1 MSEPATLNVR
11 VTEQGPNDRYE
22 YELRVGGTGRDSPP
36 LEMEYTIPVSRELV
50 TGYRLRIDDALTEAA
65 AWGSEPRPGLLR
77 DLERWGRQLYG
88 QLFPPVQGSAAEL
101 VTRLRASTGPLL
113 VRTNRQ
119 GVPWELLHD
128 GEDFL
133 GLKYDLGR
141 RMVGKRPV
149 LGGRSV
155 SRVGRALVVG
165 DPDGNLPS
173 AREEVTR
180 VAEWLRGRG
189 IECTVMVGRD
199 ANLIDVVAELASEE
213 APYDLFHFCG
223 HVGNDTGTTALLMHG
238 RQMLSEV
245 ALQGLSATGAP
256 PVTFINGCASA
267 NEGELANIC
276 MSFMVMGAKS
286 VVGTR
291 TDVADDGAW
300 RFAAEF
306 YDRLLAGEPAGAAV
320 RAARAALRARPDAA
334 WASFILYGDPAAS
347 ITRDA
352 RPGGPRPEERVEED
366 ELPVPFSPEAERLM
380 LRVFASASERG
391 VVASVDLLQG
401 LLGEPD
407 IRGRIEES
415 IGAASADALDQLIND
430 VFSRSA
436 AADDSPPVTTGGPV
450 LSDTVNRVFAD
461 AATRAAADGRSTM
474 TTADIAAAFVAVGGG
489 ISSRLLELCGVPLS
503 HLLPPD
509 EDDPGQVPSAQDV
522 PGQDTPPPDTPP
534 PDTPVPDT
542 PAPAVSGGTAS
553 AAGAHP
559 NGDERLPVDG
569 LGPSTMGVLRLAHLL
584 ARTRGEIVSTYTLLA
599 AFGALDSEVLRS
611 GMYEQGPAG
620 ERAFRRLSGMLTPRR
635 ADLSPR
641 VHDILARAR
650 PHTTA
655 DGTPPRH
662 IDETALLLA
671 LLEDERSSGRTLIR
685 RLGLD
690 PASLVQ
696 SLRRTP

>member
-22 YELRVGGTGRDSPP
+22 YELRVGGGPGRDSPP

-50 TGYRLRIDDALTEAA
+50 RGYRDRIDDALTGAA
-65 AWGSEPRPGLLR
+65 APGRNPGPGLLR
-77 DLERWGRQLYG
+77 DLERWGRLLYG
-88 QLFPPVQGSAAEL
+88 QLFPPVQGNAAEL
-101 VTRLRASTGPLL
+101 VSRLRASTGPVL

-149 LGGRSV
+149 LGGRSI

-165 DPDGNLPS
+165 DPNGDLPS
-173 AREEVTR
+173 ARQEVTR

-189 IECTVMVGRD
+189 IACTVLVGQD

-223 HVGNDTGTTALLMHG
+223 HVGNDAGTTALLMHE

-245 ALQGLSATGAP
+245 ALQGLSSTGAP

-267 NEGELANIC
+267 RESEVANIC

-300 RFAAEF
+300 QFAAEF
-306 YDRLLAGEPAGAAV
+306 YDRLLAGASAGAAV

-352 RPGGPRPEERVEED
+352 RSGAARPEERPED
-366 ELPVPFSPEAERLM
+366 DDDLPVPLSPDAQRLM
-380 LRVFASASERG
+380 RRVRASAAERG

-407 IRGRIEES
+407 IRQRIEES
-415 IGAASADALDQLIND
+415 IGEDSAEALDQVINE

-436 AADDSPPVTTGGPV
+436 AADGDPLPAVGGPV
-450 LSDTVNRVFAD
+450 FSDTVNRVFAD
-461 AATRAAADGRSTM
+461 AATRAAADGRATI
-474 TTADIAAAFVAVGGG
+474 TTADIAVAFVAVGGG

-509 EDDPGQVPSAQDV
+509 EYASDEGASDEYASDEGASDEGASDEGAS
-522 PGQDTPPPDTPP
+522 GQDDS
-534 PDTPVPDT
+534 DQ
-542 PAPAVSGGTAS
+542 GGTAEQGT
-553 AAGAHP
+553 AGAGA
-559 NGDERLPVDG
+559 NGDQRLPVDG
-569 LGPSTMGVLRLAHLL
+569 LGRSTMGILRLANLL
-584 ARTRGEIVSTYTLLA
+584 AKTRGEIVGTYTLLA
-599 AFGALDSEVLRS
+599 AFGAMDSEVLRS

-641 VHDILARAR
+641 VRDVLAQAR
-650 PHTTA
+650 LHAA
-655 DGTPPRH
+655 DGTPPGQV
-662 IDETALLLA
+662 DEATLLLA
-671 LLEDERSSGRTLIR
+671 LLEDERSSGHRLIR
-685 RLGLD
+685 GLGLD
-690 PASLVQ
+690 PTPLIDF
-696 SLRRTP
+696 LRRTR